1 MITRR
6 PPTCL
11 GCLRRALAPSI
22 NGGSS
27 STTTTTTTRAS
38 VALTQVRGKTKSAR
52 NKDEEGGIVVRL
64 LKNVPEY
71 GPKNTI
77 LRAPRGRVRNMW
89 YPDGKVEYMTPQ
101 RFNEL
106 GVDQS
111 AIVERDPMYGLEVEE
126 PVEKK
131 SAKAKV
137 ANDKV
142 VKIEPPK
149 PQEGTALV
157 NNLLPKSLTF
167 ERATIPAGSKSKQ
180 DSPAAEDGVYR
191 SPLVAR
197 NASVSHESA
206 ANAPPQPIAIFGS
219 VSTTDVAARVK
230 KLLSTHRLASLV
242 AIEAKHIRIEGALLE
257 DGEVVR
263 ADDPAT
269 AAAAAV
275 EGDKVKQ
282 LGRWEIVIELPGG
295 AEAGVTPIRRVLEVV
310 DMAAKTAP

>member
-11 GCLRRALAPSI
+11 GCLRRALAPSM
-22 NGGSS
+22 NGSS
-27 STTTTTTTRAS
+27 SSNAS
-38 VALTQVRGKTKSAR
+38 VALTQVRGKTKTAR
-52 NKDEEGGIVVRL
+52 NKDEEGGLVVRL
-64 LKNVPEY
+64 LKNIPEY

-101 RFNEL
+101 RFAEL
-106 GVDQS
+106 GVNES
-111 AIVERDPMYGLEVEE
+111 AIVERDPMYGLEVEK

-131 SAKAKV
+131 AVRSKA
-137 ANDKV
+137 ADDKV
-142 VKIEPPK
+142 VKIQPPK
-149 PQEGTALV
+149 PQEATALL
-157 NNLLPKSLTF
+157 NNLLPKTLTF
-167 ERATIPAGSKSKQ
+167 ERAVIPAGVKSKQ
-180 DSPAAEDGVYR
+180 DSPSAEENVYR

-219 VSTTDVAARVK
+219 VSTADVAARVK
-230 KLLSTHRLASLV
+230 ELLSSHRIASLV
-242 AIEAKHIRIEGALLE
+242 AIEAKHVSIEGALLE
-257 DGEVVR
+257 DGDVVR

-282 LGRWEIVIELPGG
+282 LGRWEITIEVPGG
-295 AEAGVTPIRRVLEVV
+295 AKEGVKPIEKILEVV
-310 DMAAKTAP
+310 GMADKSA